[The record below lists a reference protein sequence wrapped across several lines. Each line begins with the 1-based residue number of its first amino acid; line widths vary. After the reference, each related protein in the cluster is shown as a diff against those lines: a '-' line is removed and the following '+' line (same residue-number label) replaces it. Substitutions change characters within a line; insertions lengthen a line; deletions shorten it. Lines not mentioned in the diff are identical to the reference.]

1 MKSSDKSS
9 VREKMLKL
17 LHKEEIEDLIVA
29 PIVEVDYAASIT
41 GRKFCSE
48 ITGYD
53 AYFYAAEE
61 CGYDPIFEVTHDVG
75 NCVPQLKTQVD
86 IIGKTDTSIT
96 RKHIFSTPKGNLE
109 MVTREEIGLVP
120 MAIEAP
126 PLDEKFYR
134 ILEWYF
140 EKIASG
146 NMDYIFSESEKL
158 VQMVGDKG
166 LTRICV
172 GNTTELAYARYP
184 EILFGYMEHEDLHL
198 HTMDVYYEAQKVMMQ
213 AALKAGVDII
223 YASGVATELTSPEM
237 FSNTF
242 LPYLTKQRAFTQAH
256 GGLFYYHSCGHTKD
270 FIERG
275 FYNQIAPD
283 IFETLSP
290 TPQGV
295 ITDLRKARKQ
305 LIPEICTKGNIS
317 TELVRSGSQEDI
329 ISATIDVIESTAG
342 FRHIV
347 GLADSVLY
355 GTPPENLKY
364 MVDAVKAYKKSDQ

>member
-1 MKSSDKSS
+1 MENSKKSS

-17 LHKEEIEDLIVA
+17 LHKEEIDEVLVA

-41 GRKFCSE
+41 GRRFCSE
-48 ITGYD
+48 IAGYD

-61 CGYDPIFEVTHDVG
+61 CGYDPIFEVTFDIN
-75 NCVPQLKTQVD
+75 NCVPQLKTHVE
-86 IIGKTDTSIT
+86 IIEKTESCIT
-96 RKHIFSTPKGNLE
+96 RKHVFSTPKGNLE
-109 MVTREEIGLVP
+109 MVSREEVGLVP
-120 MAIEAP
+120 MPIKAP

-140 EKIASG
+140 EKITSG

-158 VQMVGDKG
+158 VKMVGDKG

-184 EILFGYMEHEDLHL
+184 EILFGIMEHEDLHL
-198 HTMDVYYEAQKVMMQ
+198 HTMDVYFEAQKVMMQ

-237 FSNTF
+237 FGKTF
-242 LPYLTKQRAFTQAH
+242 LPYLTKQREFTQAH

-270 FIERG
+270 FIECG
-275 FYNQIAPD
+275 FYNEIAPD

-290 TPQGV
+290 PPEGV
-295 ITDLRKARKQ
+295 ITDLRKARQQ

-317 TELVRSGSQEDI
+317 TELVRSGNQEDI
-329 ISATIDVIESTAG
+329 IKATIDVIDSTAG

-355 GTPPENLKY
+355 GTPPENLKH
-364 MVDAVKAYKKSDQ
+364 MVEAVRAYKKSYQ